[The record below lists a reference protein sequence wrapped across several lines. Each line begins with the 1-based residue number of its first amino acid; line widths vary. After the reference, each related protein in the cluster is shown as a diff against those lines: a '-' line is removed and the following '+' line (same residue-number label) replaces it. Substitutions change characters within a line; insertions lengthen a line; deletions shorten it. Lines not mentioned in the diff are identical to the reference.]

1 MLDHVAWVEPPSERI
16 VPASRETDD
25 EKAKAAGYAPYA
37 QLVKMLLPSA
47 GSIAL
52 YDSRAE
58 LIWCSDGYERPDLRE
73 LLEQQRASET
83 LASRGRVD
91 HTSSGV
97 PVYISAL
104 RAPNARP
111 LGSVVVELGG
121 GSSRSTP
128 SMVVSM
134 LRPVLDCLE
143 SRLALEDQAPVS
155 NEAQPN
161 LELLLT
167 VDDEGR
173 QDASAVADLL
183 RTCVQQLGC
192 VTGALLVPDKN
203 LEFSCTPDD
212 AAAKSQLLDRTQKH
226 LLAWAQLNNRPMVVN
241 RGAGGGEAAYKIL
254 SCPIRDARGRVIGLA
269 ALFRATAGEDFEQ
282 RDIRILEFVS
292 RKAIAILESEHDDL
306 TGLVNR
312 YVFERR
318 AERILERETA
328 GGALLY
334 VDIDKLAAVNEAF
347 GLGAGDEVIQ
357 RVGDLVRR
365 AAGPGAL
372 VGRVAG
378 DCFAAMLPER
388 TLLEAEEV
396 GGTIAAAVGQIGY
409 VQGADALPVSVS
421 IGVARA
427 APGERIAHLL
437 AAGELACRRAKRDVG
452 GRRLTVAA
460 PDPAPVV
467 EQLHAATLQDALR
480 SNGFQLDAQPLVALH
495 DRSARAVGHE
505 LLIRLRGA
513 GGELIAPDK
522 FMLACER
529 YGLLPALDRWAL
541 CAAVEALRGSPLV
554 QADSTFFAVNVSAQ
568 SLESRKYAAFALE
581 TLASAGLRPSSFC
594 FELKEGA
601 AVANLAAAEALI
613 RELSEAGAHVALD
626 DFGSGLSSLVHLKRL
641 PVKYLKIDGRFVRRM
656 MADRVAESIVA
667 AIASAAKTLG
677 VVAVAEHVES
687 EPVAAR
693 LRDLGVTL
701 GQGFHF
707 GRPLPLA
714 ALAEQAAA
722 LPLVRVTH
730 G

>member
-1 MLDHVAWVEPPSERI
+1 VPSS
-16 VPASRETDD
+16 PAKDNDKDAS
-25 EKAKAAGYAPYA
+25 YAPYA

-47 GSIAL
+47 GSVAL
-52 YDSRAE
+52 YDTHAE
-58 LIWCSDGYERPDLRE
+58 LLWCSDGYERPDLRE
-73 LLEQQRASET
+73 LLELQRETET
-83 LASRGRVD
+83 LASRGSVS

-111 LGSVVVELGG
+111 LGSVVIELGR

-143 SRLALEDQAPVS
+143 SRLALEDAPPATAES
-155 NEAQPN
+155 QPN

-167 VDDEGR
+167 VDEDGR
-173 QDASAVADLL
+173 RDTSAVTDLL

-192 VTGALLVPDKN
+192 VTGALLIPDKN

-212 AAAKSQLLDRTQKH
+212 AAAQSQLLDRTQKH

-241 RGAGGGEAAYKIL
+241 RGAGGGDAPYKIL
-254 SCPIRDARGRVIGLA
+254 SCPVRDAHGRVNGLA
-269 ALFRATAGEDFEQ
+269 ALFRAATGDDFEQ

-292 RKAIAILESEHDDL
+292 RKAVAILESEHDPL

-318 AERILERETA
+318 AQRMLEREGWA

-334 VDIDKLAAVNEAF
+334 VDIDRLAAVNEAF

-378 DCFAAMLPER
+378 DCFAAVLPGR
-388 TLLEAEEV
+388 TPLEAERV
-396 GGTIAAAVGQIGY
+396 AATIAGAVSQIGY

-421 IGVARA
+421 IGA
-427 APGERIAHLL
+427 AEASAGERIAHLL
-437 AAGELACRRAKRDVG
+437 AAGELACRRARSDRE
-452 GRRLTVAA
+452 GRCVAFAVAETA
-460 PDPAPVV
+460 PAVA
-467 EQLHAATLQDALR
+467 QLHAASLQDALR
-480 SNGFQLDAQPLVALH
+480 SNGFQLDAQPLVGLLDGT
-495 DRSARAVGHE
+495 DRVAGYE
-505 LLIRLRGA
+505 LLIRLRGS
-513 GGELIAPDK
+513 GGELLAPDK
-522 FMLACER
+522 FLHACEQ

-541 CAAVEALRGSPLV
+541 CAAVEALCMSPL
-554 QADSTFFAVNVSAQ
+554 ARGDAAPFFAVNVSAQ

-581 TLASAGLRPSSFC
+581 TLAAAGLRPNDFC
-594 FELKEGA
+594 FELKESA
-601 AVANLAAAEALI
+601 AVANLAAAEAFI
-613 RELSEAGAHVALD
+613 RDLSKAGAKVALD

-641 PVKYLKIDGRFVRRM
+641 PVDYLKIDGRFVRRM
-656 MADRVAESIVA
+656 AADRVAESIVA

-687 EPVAAR
+687 AAVAAR
-693 LRDLGVTL
+693 LRDLGVAL

-707 GRPLPLA
+707 GRPLPLT
-714 ALAEQAAA
+714 ALVEQAAA
-722 LPLVRVTH
+722 TPFARASTH

>member
-1 MLDHVAWVEPPSERI
+1 
-16 VPASRETDD
+16 VPANREDD
-25 EKAKAAGYAPYA
+25 DKAASYAPYA

-47 GSIAL
+47 GSVAL
-52 YDSRAE
+52 YDAQAE

-73 LLEQQRASET
+73 LVEQQRESET

-104 RAPNARP
+104 RAANARP
-111 LGSVVVELGG
+111 LGSVVIELGQG
-121 GSSRSTP
+121 TSRSTP

-143 SRLALEDQAPVS
+143 SRLALEAAAPAAS
-155 NEAQPN
+155 GLKPN

-167 VDDEGR
+167 VDEEGR
-173 QDASAVADLL
+173 RDTSAVADLL
-183 RTCVQQLGC
+183 RACVQQLGC
-192 VTGALLVPDKN
+192 VTGALLIPDKN
-203 LEFSCTPDD
+203 LEFSCTPDAAD
-212 AAAKSQLLDRTQKH
+212 AQSQLLDRTQKH

-241 RGAGGGEAAYKIL
+241 RGAGGGDAAYKIL
-254 SCPIRDARGRVIGLA
+254 SCPIRDAHGRVIGLA
-269 ALFRATAGEDFEQ
+269 ALFRAATGEDFEQ

-292 RKAIAILESEHDDL
+292 RKAVAVLESEHDPL

-318 AERILERETA
+318 SQRMLERD
-328 GGALLY
+328 GWSGVLLY

-372 VGRVAG
+372 VSRVAG
-378 DCFAAMLPER
+378 DCFAAVLPDR
-388 TLLEAEEV
+388 TPREAESV
-396 GGTIAAAVGQIGY
+396 AATIAAAVSQIGY
-409 VQGADALPVSVS
+409 VHGADALPVSVS
-421 IGVARA
+421 IGAAEARA
-427 APGERIAHLL
+427 GEPIAHVL
-437 AAGELACRRAKRDVG
+437 AAGELACRRAKRDG
-452 GRRLTVAA
+452 EGRRVAFAVAESA
-460 PDPAPVV
+460 PAQA
-467 EQLHAATLQDALR
+467 QLHAASLQDALR
-480 SNGFQLDAQPLVALH
+480 SNGFQLEAQPLVGLA
-495 DRSARAVGHE
+495 DGSGRVVGYE
-505 LLIRLRGA
+505 LLIRLRGS

-522 FMLACER
+522 FLHACEQ
-529 YGLLPALDRWAL
+529 YGLLPALDRWVL
-541 CAAVEALRGSPLV
+541 CAAVDALRASPLAH
-554 QADSTFFAVNVSAQ
+554 ADLAPFFAVNVSAQ
-568 SLESRKYAAFALE
+568 SLESRKFAAFALD
-581 TLASAGLRPSSFC
+581 TLVAAGLRASNFC

-601 AVANLAAAEALI
+601 AVANLAAAEAFI
-613 RELSEAGAHVALD
+613 RELSNAGAKIALD
-626 DFGSGLSSLVHLKRL
+626 DFGSGLSSLAHLKRL
-641 PVKYLKIDGRFVRRM
+641 PVDYLKIDGRFVRRM
-656 MADRVAESIVA
+656 TADRVAESIVA

-687 EPVAAR
+687 ATVAAR
-693 LRDLGVTL
+693 LRELGVAI

-714 ALAEQAAA
+714 AIVAQAAA
-722 LPLVRVTH
+722 VPFARAS